1 MRRGDEGLRRVE
13 EVVKGEVGEEGGV
26 HQYSCRLC
34 VCVWVGVVCE
44 YIITRQHIGCVLY
57 VETSVSHQNHS
68 ASPPPT
74 V

>member
-34 VCVWVGVVCE
+34 VCVCGWVL
-44 YIITRQHIGCVLY
+44 CVS
-57 VETSVSHQNHS
+57 TS
-68 ASPPPT
+68 
-74 V
+74 